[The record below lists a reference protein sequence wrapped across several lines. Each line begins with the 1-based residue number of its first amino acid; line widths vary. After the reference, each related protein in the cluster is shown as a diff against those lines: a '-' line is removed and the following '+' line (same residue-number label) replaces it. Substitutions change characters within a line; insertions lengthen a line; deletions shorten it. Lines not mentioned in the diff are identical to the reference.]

1 VLNNKQCVSVL
12 AGRSIERQR
21 IHDACDHTVGMPASG
36 RTVRCDVCRV
46 KRVRGLEFEL
56 RLVPDDGFIAGVRLH
71 FDDTMPGFEAR

>member
-1 VLNNKQCVSVL
+1 MSHPPAALLTHKKDR
-12 AGRSIERQR
+12 GF
-21 IHDACDHTVGMPASG
+21 ASG